1 MVAVTSVNLYD
12 SHTHLNDDAFY
23 NDVPAFIAR
32 ARHFGVNEM
41 NMVGSNAQLNQ
52 RALRLAH
59 DYPGLHAVIG
69 YHPEDAKDF
78 DQPARQLLV
87 GQLQDPAV
95 VGIGE
100 IGLDYH
106 WDTSPK
112 DQQQQVFDDQLQL
125 AKQLH
130 LPVSIHCREALADT
144 YEMLKAADVAS
155 FGGVMHSFAGDPEW
169 ARKFLDLGMYLSY
182 SGVVSFGGAKEVQAS
197 AKLTPLDR
205 IMVETDAPYLT
216 PKPYRGKMN
225 EPAFTYFTALNLA
238 ELRGEDFK
246 KLAAATTKNAQTLF
260 QKRDTHEEN

>member
-1 MVAVTSVNLYD
+1 MVAVLPVSLYD

-41 NMVGSNAQLNQ
+41 NMVGSNAKLND

-69 YHPEDAKDF
+69 YHPEDTKDF
-78 DQPARQLLV
+78 DEAAQAGLLNQLS
-87 GQLQDPAV
+87 DPEV

-112 DQQQQVFDDQLQL
+112 DRQQEAFDDQLQL

-130 LPVSIHCREALADT
+130 LPVSIHCREAIADC
-144 YEMLKAADVAS
+144 YQMLKAADVAS
-155 FGGVMHSFAGDPEW
+155 FGGVMHSFAEGPEW
-169 ARKFLDLGMYLSY
+169 AQKFLDLGMYLSY
-182 SGVVSFGGAKEVQAS
+182 SGVVSFGSAKEVQAS
-197 AKLTPLDR
+197 AKITPLDR
-205 IMVETDAPYLT
+205 LMVETDAPYLT

-238 ELRGEDFK
+238 QLRGDDFK
-246 KLAAATTKNAQTLF
+246 DLAAASSKNAQTLF
-260 QKRDTHEEN
+260 KKRNQDEEN